1 MCASSAE
8 DTNIMKNRTK
18 LKKILELEY
27 GFLDELV
34 SQGMCDL
41 EQVKNIENTHSSTLH
56 RKKIVKDL
64 AEKLTSSP
72 GNREQ
77 IIALLKRN
85 GQHHVAELIKH
96 DGCKYN
102 CSLVVVICQS
112 QARRSFNDGCL
123 VRGTYSYYW
132 S

>member
-1 MCASSAE
+1 
-8 DTNIMKNRTK
+8 MKNLTK

-34 SQGMCDL
+34 SQGMWDL

-64 AEKLTSSP
+64 AEKLISSP
-72 GNREQ
+72 DNREQ
-77 IIALLKRN
+77 IFALLKNN
-85 GQHHVAELIKH
+85 GQHHVAEWIKH

-102 CSLVVVICQS
+102 CSVTDI
-112 QARRSFNDGCL
+112 
-123 VRGTYSYYW
+123 VRLLSL
-132 S
+132 